1 MADLKIYCKGS
12 TDARYKLNILAQYG
26 FTTGEYEGEIS
37 GPAFYILDKE
47 TKELKMC
54 WPASADGIKD
64 IPEVCYDFFR
74 ISDQAREKAYSNCE
88 QRSRDIIYMLTSTI
102 SEWFV
107 WDETPERHSY
117 WSNWHGTL
125 LKMDN
130 PQIEENAKIPTPTF
144 KERNIVIADTKELIK
159 EYLNNS
165 LTSKELHYESR
176 LQEQETYLS
185 GRDGAE
191 PVRFHG
197 GKHQVRIA
205 SKHLSYQKAVG
216 RG

>member
-64 IPEVCYDFFR
+64 ISEVCYDFFR

-88 QRSRDIIYMLTSTI
+88 QRSRDIMYMLTSHI
-102 SEWFV
+102 HAWFT
-107 WDETPERHSY
+107 WNETLEGYSY
-117 WSNWHGTL
+117 WYTWYNELEKIDGSEIEVSK
-125 LKMDN
+125 KM
-130 PQIEENAKIPTPTF
+130 PTPA
-144 KERNIVIADTKELIK
+144 IVNTKELTK

-165 LTSKELHYESR
+165 LTSKELHYESG

-185 GRDGAE
+185 GRDGAK
-191 PVRFHG
+191 PVRVCNRRN
-197 GKHQVRIA
+197 KARIA
-205 SKHLSYQKAVG
+205 SKHLKHTKVFG